1 MLNYIVTQS
10 VMQWVTGKS
19 KKINDMKKFIE
30 RVSTKANKQDNYLK
44 TKTNY
49 SSEIDLPPQGA
60 ANCKSQ
66 ETVMILLGFLS

>member
-1 MLNYIVTQS
+1 MLNYTVTQS

-30 RVSTKANKQDNYLK
+30 RVSTKANKQDNYLE

-49 SSEIDLPPQGA
+49 SSEINLPP
-60 ANCKSQ
+60 
-66 ETVMILLGFLS
+66 

>member
-1 MLNYIVTQS
+1 MLNYTVTQS

-30 RVSTKANKQDNYLK
+30 RVSTKANKQDNYLE
-44 TKTNY
+44 TTTNY